1 VKQQESLLTFVQE
14 LKTKPWK
21 FDESHHPGFDN
32 ENKSFLEN
40 LNSYL
45 DVSRDIEGYVR
56 ILKSV
61 NEKIYPFCGE
71 YSDWIESILIQNS
84 KSSINSLSC
93 PDRYLNPECKQE
105 PTATALRSLNYEIIR
120 ELKLLQI
127 LLEFLDKPL
136 VELVEE
142 SSKTQ
147 YQYLKQRL
155 EQLKNEEGQDISAW
169 SVSSSTGDI
178 ADGIAKYQRLLSE
191 AKGYSN
197 SAIRLLERA
206 SVRESVKFQL
216 LDSEFEKKRQ
226 LEATEIEKHKK
237 RKALYEA
244 EQKEQFLKQR
254 LALEEE
260 RLRQKTIRDIEEIE
274 RKNAEIEKIKRMQEG
289 EKMKRMQEEDRE
301 NFLRRQQTIRNI
313 EEEAKKLVEIERIKQ
328 IEQERRQEEE
338 ERKKIRFI
346 EAEQEVRKLV
356 EIERKK
362 KIEQEQERLRHLEAG
377 GGASEDAVEA
387 GGRAAEDALAPSE
400 RSIDTISSAFLN
412 DAEGLTMLS
421 FEGDRR

>member
-1 VKQQESLLTFVQE
+1 MTFMQE

-61 NEKIYPFCGE
+61 NEKIFPFCGE

-93 PDRYLNPECKQE
+93 PNGYFNPECKQE
-105 PTATALRSLNYEIIR
+105 STTTALRSLNYEIIR

-127 LLEFLDKPL
+127 LLEFLAKPL

-169 SVSSSTGDI
+169 SVSSSTVDI

-226 LEATEIEKHKK
+226 LELAEIEKKKK
-237 RKALYEA
+237 RKAMYEA
-244 EQKEQFLKQR
+244 EQKELFLKQR

-274 RKNAEIEKIKRMQEG
+274 RKNAELEKIKRREEGEKIKRMQV
-289 EKMKRMQEEDRE
+289 EDRE

-338 ERKKIRFI
+338 E
-346 EAEQEVRKLV
+346 EDEERKLV

-362 KIEQEQERLRHLEAG
+362 KIKQEQERLRHLEAG
-377 GGASEDAVEA
+377 GVAS
-387 GGRAAEDALAPSE
+387 EDALAPPE

-412 DAEGLTMLS
+412 DAEALTMLS
-421 FEGDRR
+421 LEEGDRR